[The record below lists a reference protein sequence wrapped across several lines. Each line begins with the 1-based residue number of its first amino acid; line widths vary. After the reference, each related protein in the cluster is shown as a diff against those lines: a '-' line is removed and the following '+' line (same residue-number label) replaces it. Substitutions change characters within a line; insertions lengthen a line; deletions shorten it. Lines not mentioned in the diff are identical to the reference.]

1 MAGAEGG
8 AAAHTDLS
16 MEDLLPSRPRPGE
29 LYLSSHQSRVKNWG
43 CLLDSTGNRMIREV
57 LSAND
62 LADKEYLTLK
72 VVRHSQDLEIHFRVK
87 RTTMVR
93 FSGN

>member
-1 MAGAEGG
+1 
-8 AAAHTDLS
+8 
-16 MEDLLPSRPRPGE
+16 
-29 LYLSSHQSRVKNWG
+29 
-43 CLLDSTGNRMIREV
+43 MIREV
-57 LSAND
+57 VSAND

-93 FSGN
+93 TKASSEHCELSISLSLSRWLN